1 MSTPAPDIETRQEPL
16 TGEAL
21 LRRRALQRPAALALI
36 DSPNGHG
43 LARGGAGTCSYAAVD
58 ATVDAL
64 AHTLIALGLVPGD
77 RILVQL
83 PNVALQSLTILAAW
97 RAGLTACMVPMLW
110 RRVEIEAACAALA
123 PQALLGGGNF
133 AGENQ
138 AETLCEIAAS
148 HMCVRFVLGLGHG
161 LPDGV
166 TSLDEALEA
175 GLSGSSTPVQARAL
189 PGPAMITFAARPGVP
204 LVPVFRSEDD
214 LLAQGAMTV
223 LALSLTSRDVILC
236 PYPLTGIVGLSFGL
250 MAWLIS
256 GGVLAQH
263 HPFDYGVFVQQLIT
277 SGATVTALPSSILM
291 ALAEDG
297 VLRAPECKLQQ
308 AGCVWSMA
316 QLASGAPA
324 LDGVGLPL
332 FDLYPLGDLAAV
344 VRRRVAD
351 TDPALLPHGKI
362 RTEGED
368 GGGAVFL
375 ETALGPSRTLGLGP
389 RELLLRGAVVPR
401 VAAGSGEPPA
411 ASLQGQGFVGSSLS
425 AVSEGKG
432 GDFLKIRR
440 DPELLQH
447 GGFTI
452 AAAELD
458 ALYQGFPG
466 FLDAACF
473 VLPDP
478 IVGDRIFA
486 AVVPKPNQP
495 VSLAGLHDFLRM
507 RGVAPYKFP
516 DRLVVVKLIPREA
529 DGRMQREQ
537 MLRQV

>member
-1 MSTPAPDIETRQEPL
+1 
-16 TGEAL
+16 
-21 LRRRALQRPAALALI
+21 
-36 DSPNGHG
+36 
-43 LARGGAGTCSYAAVD
+43 
-58 ATVDAL
+58 
-64 AHTLIALGLVPGD
+64 
-77 RILVQL
+77 
-83 PNVALQSLTILAAW
+83 
-97 RAGLTACMVPMLW
+97 
-110 RRVEIEAACAALA
+110 
-123 PQALLGGGNF
+123 
-133 AGENQ
+133 
-138 AETLCEIAAS
+138 
-148 HMCVRFVLGLGHG
+148 
-161 LPDGV
+161 
-166 TSLDEALEA
+166 
-175 GLSGSSTPVQARAL
+175 
-189 PGPAMITFAARPGVP
+189 
-204 LVPVFRSEDD
+204 
-214 LLAQGAMTV
+214 
-223 LALSLTSRDVILC
+223 
-236 PYPLTGIVGLSFGL
+236 

-324 LDGVGLPL
+324 LDGVDLPL

-440 DPELLQH
+440 DPELLQY

-458 ALYQGFPG
+458 ALYQSFPG